1 MAEPSPQEKAE
12 GYIQN
17 RFNFTRPSGI
27 FGGAFTSSPFNV
39 IYPPV
44 IAAINA
50 GASYQDLDNALKNV
64 DRNNVSEVVQNIYAV
79 PRIIQSEQSAKEK
92 QEKATKIVQIG
103 ASGGSMPQNASGAGG
118 LTDIFAQ
125 IGVKSSDEVTVTN
138 TPNGKIYTNKE
149 YPSREV
155 FVPYPAGVTGS
166 SGKITPKQVDWTQ
179 LEGYNFKKVD
189 PDEHGD
195 NARYIGPDGRVWLE
209 SQAKSYVADQQN
221 TYDPLKQQQIDVA
234 RQNASAAQTSA
245 GASWLNA
252 QTNAGQLELART
264 LQPYQIE
271 EIQNRIK
278 IADGTLEIAKG
289 NLADSQAKTR
299 ILQGQADVAKDLGYK
314 DLALKTED
322 QISRQQALAADTQI
336 KIATMQSQRDALQAQ
351 LNVQVATE
359 NARNQLATQQ
369 ANLQYQAQREAR
381 LQSLAGDIGKL
392 AADPGSRAQLAAT
405 LLANRGWGQAPGALR
420 QSQITEESLQPL
432 AQDLELRKSIE
443 AQPLNPYQFTPIQAP
458 QLGPLDLS
466 KIAIPTVST
475 KPFVNAMV
483 PTAPIPA
490 TGGTTLSY
498 AQQAEQANKAM
509 QDAGVPSWVPSFS
522 SAPPPTSVDTS
533 GGTNSGGGTTGLAL
547 GGLTRSGQF
556 IVGDSKSGRPTGY
569 EELIINPTGAPIK
582 VIPNNEVQRYYG
594 GTSVPRYAIGTT
606 GTGDNP
612 SDNGGT
618 SLAGFFSGINR
629 TDAVKG
635 PEDGVSSWETNQP
648 SDQMPAATYVP
659 TADNTTANEN
669 ASTAAARSFLA
680 EALNKALTGTPWKS
694 TNLPTSVYAS
704 TPGMDPVVAQL
715 MASLNAMAR
724 GVPESTFLRQASL
737 LAPSGM
743 SQSVTRRTG

>member
-1 MAEPSPQEKAE
+1 MPKYYNPKNPNETGDYPEGQQPQGWVLSFFDSGDSSKPRIVTYQGVPGIVDNNNYWHPIEGLPTKTEPDPSRFLGAQGYNWLE
-12 GYIQN
+12 GYGPSALWK
-17 RFNFTRPSGI
+17 TPSGQVV
-27 FGGAFTSSPFNV
+27 TQD
-39 IYPPV
+39 
-44 IAAINA
+44 IAT
-50 GASYQDLDNALKNV
+50 AL
-64 DRNNVSEVVQNIYAV
+64 
-79 PRIIQSEQSAKEK
+79 
-92 QEKATKIVQIG
+92 ATKAATTTP
-103 ASGGSMPQNASGAGG
+103 AS
-118 LTDIFAQ
+118 TDITPGQAAQ
-125 IGVKSSDEVTVTN
+125 IGLGYAQLAQSGRQFDVTEARRAAEFAVT
-138 TPNGKIYTNKE
+138 
-149 YPSREV
+149 
-155 FVPYPAGVTGS
+155 
-166 SGKITPKQVDWTQ
+166 SGITQKQ
-179 LEGYNFKKVD
+179 
-189 PDEHGD
+189 
-195 NARYIGPDGRVWLE
+195 I
-209 SQAKSYVADQQN
+209 DQQN
-221 TYDPLKQQQIDVA
+221 KVIAETQVQNQFLRNMQSFQANQGMTKEANETKQRLFENQM
-234 RQNASAAQTSA
+234 S
-245 GASWLNA
+245 
-252 QTNAGQLELART
+252 
-264 LQPYQIE
+264 LQ
-271 EIQNRIK
+271 
-278 IADGTLEIAKG
+278 
-289 NLADSQAKTR
+289 
-299 ILQGQADVAKDLGYK
+299 
-314 DLALKTED
+314 
-322 QISRQQALAADTQI
+322 
-336 KIATMQSQRDALQAQ
+336 TMQNQRNALQAQ
-351 LNVQVATE
+351 LNMQASVE
-359 NARNQLATQQ
+359 NARNQLANQQ

-458 QLGPLDLS
+458 QLAPMGDFALP
-466 KIAIPTVST
+466 AFTTTTAP
-475 KPFVNAMV
+475 V

-635 PEDGVSSWETNQP
+635 PEDGVASWETNQP
-648 SDQMPAATYVP
+648 SDQMPATTYVP